1 MLKIKR
7 WLSSSY
13 GTHQFWYAISFVF
26 ALVLF
31 ACQKPSNNKKTTQK
45 TTVHESADGYQK
57 NEAKEKSAKFTPV
70 MLGKLS
76 SNDTLQ
82 VDLDNSQISWIGR
95 KVTGEHSGSLHLSNG
110 WVVMDKNVLIGGKF
124 IFDMTSI
131 SNTDIESP
139 EWKLKL
145 EDHLKSEDFF
155 NVDSFPHVILE
166 IKEHQPLSDDQ
177 STSNNQI
184 LADLTIRGIKQE
196 LSFPISLQQS
206 GSIFLAE
213 GTVDIDRTLYNI
225 HYKSGKFIEDLGDKL
240 IYDDF
245 TVQFMVQTEGN
256 KK

>member
-1 MLKIKR
+1 
-7 WLSSSY
+7 
-13 GTHQFWYAISFVF
+13 
-26 ALVLF
+26 
-31 ACQKPSNNKKTTQK
+31 
-45 TTVHESADGYQK
+45 
-57 NEAKEKSAKFTPV
+57 

-155 NVDSFPHVILE
+155 NVDSFPMAILE
-166 IKEHQPLSDDQ
+166 IKEHQRLSDDQ
-177 STSNNQI
+177 SASNNQI

-206 GSIFLAE
+206 DSIFSAVSAE
-213 GTVDIDRTLYNI
+213 GTVDIDRTLFNI
-225 HYKSGKFIEDLGDKL
+225 QYKSGKFIENLGDKL